1 VKEAGLA
8 ELRALVD
15 AVRRSAARPARGPHD
30 ADSASWGATRLYL
43 VSRTSHLAEGWCDR
57 VPAFELAGD
66 AGATELGEAVR
77 EAGRALGV
85 DLVWESPADVIP
97 LPAGWE
103 ERSLSADLSAAGL
116 PEAEALAKAARP
128 ATIGPSDAGSA
139 IEPGVPAVRTLRGGV
154 EIRHFDPYSV
164 VLRLI
169 ARGDEPDYVAALQYV
184 LHGWVEPARL
194 EGLLGEVV
202 PRMTNETLAQD
213 PAEFR
218 RKFKGLRQLYLRS
231 HAVYSPGGTRVG
243 EAASRA

>member
-1 VKEAGLA
+1 VKEAGVA
-8 ELRALVD
+8 DLRALFE
-15 AVRRSAARPARGPHD
+15 AARRSVAAPA
-30 ADSASWGATRLYL
+30 RLYL

-57 VPAFELAGD
+57 VPALEVAGD
-66 AGATELGEAVR
+66 AGGAQLGEAVR

-85 DLVWESPADVIP
+85 DVTWESPADVIP
-97 LPAGWE
+97 LPAGWH
-103 ERSLSADLSAAGL
+103 ERS
-116 PEAEALAKAARP
+116 RP
-128 ATIGPSDAGSA
+128 AVIAQDGT
-139 IEPGVPAVRTLRGGV
+139 GGALEV
-154 EIRHFDPYSV
+154 RHFDPYSV

-184 LHGWVEPARL
+184 VHEWVEPARL

-231 HAVYSPGGTRVG
+231 HAVYSPGGTRAG
-243 EAASRA
+243 EAVSRA

>member
-8 ELRALVD
+8 ELGTLIA
-15 AVRRSAARPARGPHD
+15 AVRRSVAAPA
-30 ADSASWGATRLYL
+30 RLYL

-66 AGATELGEAVR
+66 AGGAELGEAVR

-97 LPAGWE
+97 LPVGWE
-103 ERSLSADLSAAGL
+103 ERS
-116 PEAEALAKAARP
+116 RP
-128 ATIGPSDAGSA
+128 AMIGQ
-139 IEPGVPAVRTLRGGV
+139 GGTGNAL
-154 EIRHFDPYSV
+154 ELRHFDPYSV

-184 LHGWVEPARL
+184 LHEWVEPARL
-194 EGLLGEVV
+194 EGLLGEVL
-202 PRMTNETLAQD
+202 PRMTSQTLAQD

-231 HAVYSPGGTRVG
+231 HAVYSPGGTRAG
-243 EAASRA
+243 EAVSGV

>member
-8 ELRALVD
+8 ELGTLVA
-15 AVRRSAARPARGPHD
+15 AVRRSVAAPA
-30 ADSASWGATRLYL
+30 RLYL

-66 AGATELGEAVR
+66 AGRPELGEAVR

-97 LPAGWE
+97 LPGGWE
-103 ERSLSADLSAAGL
+103 ERSLG
-116 PEAEALAKAARP
+116 AEALAKAARP
-128 ATIGPSDAGSA
+128 AMMGQ
-139 IEPGVPAVRTLRGGV
+139 GGTGNAL
-154 EIRHFDPYSV
+154 ELRHFDPYSV

-169 ARGDEPDYVAALQYV
+169 ARGDEPDYVAALEYV

-194 EGLLGEVV
+194 EGLLAEVV
-202 PRMTNETLAQD
+202 PRMTNQTLAQD

-231 HAVYSPGGTRVG
+231 HAVYSPGGTRAG
-243 EAASRA
+243 EAVSWA

>member
-8 ELRALVD
+8 ELCTLIA
-15 AVRRSAARPARGPHD
+15 AVR
-30 ADSASWGATRLYL
+30 SASARAASGELRRDRLYL

-66 AGATELGEAVR
+66 ARDAVR

-97 LPAGWE
+97 LPVGWE
-103 ERSLSADLSAAGL
+103 ERSL
-116 PEAEALAKAARP
+116 P
-128 ATIGPSDAGSA
+128 ATIEQGGTANALDP
-139 IEPGVPAVRTLRGGV
+139 GGV

-169 ARGDEPDYVAALQYV
+169 ARGDEPDYVAALEYV
-184 LHGWVEPARL
+184 RHKWVEPARL
-194 EGLLGEVV
+194 EGLLAEVV
-202 PRMTNETLAQD
+202 PRMTNQTLAQD

-231 HAVYSPGGTRVG
+231 HAVYSPGGTRAG
-243 EAASRA
+243 EATCLDPLPTL

>member
-8 ELRALVD
+8 ELGTLIA
-15 AVRRSAARPARGPHD
+15 AVRRSVAAPA
-30 ADSASWGATRLYL
+30 RLYL

-66 AGATELGEAVR
+66 AGGGGAELSEAVR

-97 LPAGWE
+97 LPVGWE
-103 ERSLSADLSAAGL
+103 ERS
-116 PEAEALAKAARP
+116 RP
-128 ATIGPSDAGSA
+128 AMIGQ
-139 IEPGVPAVRTLRGGV
+139 GGTGNAL
-154 EIRHFDPYSV
+154 ELRHFDPYSV

-184 LHGWVEPARL
+184 LHEWVEPARL
-194 EGLLGEVV
+194 EGLLGEVL
-202 PRMTNETLAQD
+202 PRMTSQTLAQD

-231 HAVYSPGGTRVG
+231 HAVYSPGGTRAG
-243 EAASRA
+243 EAVSGV